1 MDELRLLVRSMM
13 ERLFGLLSSERFAS
27 DMSAVTLVI
36 ATLASHASHTYRGN
50 RLRKSGG
57 LGVIWRER
65 SASM

>member
-36 ATLASHASHTYRGN
+36 ATLASHAPHAHMGKL
-50 RLRKSGG
+50 LRKSMGG
-57 LGVIWRER
+57 HMARAKR
-65 SASM
+65 